1 MNAEVSELIETA
13 KRVAIGMIKVAATK
27 PNDYPL
33 QSNAETFRGAANL
46 MSALSLEVTRTE
58 ERTAELLGKLQ
69 RIADLKVRGAAE
81 AVQNG
86 DWKFLVE
93 ELQSVAQEALT
104 PNAAIKA
111 VPDSAHDVPRDVP
124 RRSRDPR

>member
-1 MNAEVSELIETA
+1 MNADVAELLETA
-13 KRVAIGMIKVAATK
+13 KRVSIGMIKVAAAK

-58 ERTAELLGKLQ
+58 ERTAELLTKLQ

-81 AVQNG
+81 AVQAG

-93 ELQSVAQEALT
+93 ELQAVAQEALT
-104 PNAAIKA
+104 PSALIPAK
-111 VPDSAHDVPRDVP
+111 PDASRDVP
-124 RRSRDPR
+124 RRPRR

>member
-1 MNAEVSELIETA
+1 MHADVTELLETA
-13 KRVAIGMIKVAATK
+13 KRVSLGMIKVAAAK

-46 MSALSLEVTRTE
+46 MSALSLEVTRIE
-58 ERTAELLGKLQ
+58 ERTAGLVDKLQ

-81 AVQNG
+81 AVEAG
-86 DWKFLVE
+86 DWKYLVE

-104 PNAAIKA
+104 P
-111 VPDSAHDVPRDVP
+111 SASIPHQPGVLRDVP
-124 RRSRDPR
+124 RRPPRAG

>member
-1 MNAEVSELIETA
+1 MNAEVAELLETA
-13 KRVAIGMIKVAATK
+13 KRVSTGMIRVAATK

-58 ERTAELLGKLQ
+58 ERTAELVAKLR
-69 RIADLKVRGAAE
+69 RIADLKVRGAAD
-81 AVQNG
+81 AVQAG

-93 ELQSVAQEALT
+93 ELQAVAQEALT
-104 PNAAIKA
+104 PNASIAGKA
-111 VPDSAHDVPRDVP
+111 DAPREVP
-124 RRSRDPR
+124 RRPSRR

>member
-1 MNAEVSELIETA
+1 MNADIAELLETA
-13 KRVAIGMIKVAATK
+13 KRVSIGLIKVAAAK

-58 ERTAELLGKLQ
+58 ERTAELVAKLQ

-81 AVQNG
+81 AVQTG

-93 ELQSVAQEALT
+93 ELQAVAQEALT
-104 PNAAIKA
+104 PSALIVGK
-111 VPDSAHDVPRDVP
+111 PDGPRDVP
-124 RRSRDPR
+124 RRKRR